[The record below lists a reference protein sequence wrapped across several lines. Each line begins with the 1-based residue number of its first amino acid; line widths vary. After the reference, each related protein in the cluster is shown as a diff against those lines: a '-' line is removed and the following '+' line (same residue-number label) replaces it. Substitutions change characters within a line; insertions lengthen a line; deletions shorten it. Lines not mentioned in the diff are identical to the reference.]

1 MAGWMSYT
9 LLTTLLLAIAGTAG
23 ERVARALRVPTRLV
37 WMAVIAMAMALSA
50 LALLG
55 RRSVAVTEG
64 RSRVVGEAVRSLQ
77 PLPPTPIGTAAYE
90 EGNLPGE
97 RAEATRARG
106 QPTPG
111 RGTVGAAIIRLDD
124 LRWHSYDPILAAIA
138 ALLALA
144 GMLVVMISVV
154 RLQRMMRTL
163 ESTQLAG
170 ASVLLSRDLGPAV
183 IGFLRPRVVIP
194 RWVTTLPTAERST
207 IVLHEQE
214 HASARDPMLALLGI
228 AALALQPWNVP
239 LWIVVA
245 QLRFALEADCD
256 ARVLRR
262 SRYGA
267 GQYGKL
273 LLHVHEREQVNG
285 ISSRLPVTAFV
296 DAISH
301 LERRVRR
308 MTERKPAVRSVST
321 IAALAGLVL
330 CVGLAVSVRVSRA
343 GESTRMRP
351 HVLLDAHISSARMGT
366 TTATLGPVATSGG
379 SELAVLPSLG
389 NPLPRLVNS
398 EHEVPHA
405 PLRVKLPTRL
415 PAQSS
420 ATMGETRSVQAVST
434 AETLFVRSSNP
445 IWPMKAR
452 IIFTDATSAERVVV
466 TDRLGHRLPA
476 ADTLVVDGPI
486 QLALPEP
493 PYHMSFESLAG
504 DLSITTSPMTAPDRK
519 SRWVG
524 TVLGRHLLAW
534 RDVADAAIKVTAK
547 GPGYVKG
554 QRVP

>member
-23 ERVARALRVPTRLV
+23 ERVARALQVPTRVV
-37 WMAVIAMAMALSA
+37 WMGVIATAVALSA

-55 RRSVAVTEG
+55 RRTVAVTEG
-64 RSRVVGEAVRSLQ
+64 RSQAVGEVAPSLQ
-77 PLPPTPIGTAAYE
+77 PLPPTPIVTAASE
-90 EGNLPGE
+90 EAGLPVGH
-97 RAEATRARG
+97 AEATRASG
-106 QPTPG
+106 QATPG
-111 RGTVGAAIIRLDD
+111 RGTVGATIIRLDE
-124 LRWHSYDPILAAIA
+124 LRWRSYDPILAASA

-144 GMLVVMISVV
+144 GILVVLISVV

-163 ESTQLAG
+163 ESTELAG

-194 RWVTTLPTAERST
+194 RWVANLPSDERST

-262 SRYGA
+262 SRCGA
-267 GQYGKL
+267 GSYGKL
-273 LLHVHEREQVNG
+273 LLQVHEREQVNG

-308 MTERKPAVRSVST
+308 MTERKPGVRSVST
-321 IAALAGLVL
+321 MVALAGLVL

-351 HVLLDAHISSARMGT
+351 RVLLDARTPSARTDAT
-366 TTATLGPVATSGG
+366 TDKLGPDATSGV
-379 SELAVLPSLG
+379 SELEVLPALR
-389 NPLPRLVNS
+389 NALPRLVNS
-398 EHEVPHA
+398 EREAPHA
-405 PLRVKLPTRL
+405 PLRVTL
-415 PAQSS
+415 PAILPARSS
-420 ATMGETRSVQAVST
+420 VTVGETRSVQAVST
-434 AETLFVRSSNP
+434 AETLFVSSSNP

-452 IIFTDATSAERVVV
+452 IIFTDAASAERVVV

-476 ADTLVVDGPI
+476 ADTLVVDGPV

-504 DLSITTSPMTAPDRK
+504 DLSITTSPMTDPERK

-524 TVLGRHLLAW
+524 TVLGRHVLAW
-534 RDVADAAIKVTAK
+534 RDVADASLKVTAK